1 MQLDFG
7 GHDMTRTDP
16 TVIRKQKE
24 IMKTISSILAFG
36 LLSGFTVSAQTV
48 SLVATA
54 PVAGIGLSAPLA
66 VQTNQ
71 VVKLLHAFMPPE
83 ANPSGDQT
91 RTPIVDVTINTNTF
105 EYVYVRGLDLVVA
118 GPATIRLKVKNTN
131 TFFQDSSSVYATF
144 QIADNQ
150 PQFSP
155 STAVVIPADATGPV
169 NIVLESSPDL
179 LNWTGALPG
188 TYGASTTK
196 RFFRVRAVRQ

>member
-1 MQLDFG
+1 MN
-7 GHDMTRTDP
+7 T
-16 TVIRKQKE
+16 IR
-24 IMKTISSILAFG
+24 SILAFG
-36 LLSGFTVSAQTV
+36 LLCGFTVSAQTV

-54 PVAGIGLSAPLA
+54 PVAGIGLSPALV

-71 VVKLLHAFMPPE
+71 VAKLLHAYMPRE
-83 ANPSGDQT
+83 ANPGGDET
-91 RTPIVDVTINTNTF
+91 RTPIIAVTIDTNTF
-105 EYVYVRGLDLVVA
+105 EYVRNLDLVVA

-131 TFFQDSSSVYATF
+131 TFFQDSSTVYATF
-144 QIADNQ
+144 QVTDNQ

-179 LNWTGALPG
+179 VNWTGALPG
-188 TYGASTTK
+188 TYASSTTN